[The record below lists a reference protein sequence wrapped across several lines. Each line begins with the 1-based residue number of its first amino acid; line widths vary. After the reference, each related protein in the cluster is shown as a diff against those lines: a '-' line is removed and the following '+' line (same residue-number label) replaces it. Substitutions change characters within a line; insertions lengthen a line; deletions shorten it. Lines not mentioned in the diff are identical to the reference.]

1 MTRILALL
9 AVLFLAAGCADTP
22 DDSWYDWIPFVSD
35 SDTADRAV
43 SADRRI
49 PGTIPSATGTPPAAQ
64 HSAATGVPPQRTAA
78 ASNCYRGR
86 LTEEGSTCQAMRT
99 DSGGLLTLAGP
110 LRGFGDG
117 DSVCVCGVQA
127 TQQFCGQG
135 MTLLVRDIAE
145 NCNGLR

>member
-1 MTRILALL
+1 MTRILAIL
-9 AVLFLAAGCADTP
+9 AVLFLAAGCAD
-22 DDSWYDWIPFVSD
+22 SWDDWIPFVGD
-35 SDTADRAV
+35 SDTADKAV
-43 SADRRI
+43 SADRI
-49 PGTIPSATGTPPAAQ
+49 PGTVPSPTGTPPAAQ

-135 MTLLVRDIAE
+135 MTLLVREIAE